1 MLVAFNP
8 PHNKERLYF
17 YKCLVAK
24 ILKYTFT
31 KSNMPINAHPDYL
44 AAEKEYIKAETL
56 ENRIEK
62 LKKMISVAPSHKGA
76 ENLRAQLKTRL
87 KKFQQQIEKS
97 KKAGKGSKAGIKK
110 EDMQAVLIGKSN
122 SGKSS
127 LLSLL
132 TNASP
137 RISDNKF
144 TTTHPIIG
152 MMNYEGANI
161 QLIEIPAIESEYYNK
176 GLANT
181 ADTLLILITNLNHLS
196 EIKSKLEKTHG
207 KRIIVFTKSDILTNN
222 EKRKISA
229 TLQSKKY
236 NFVVVSTLP
245 RGGNGEDGIND
256 LKNKL
261 LQSFG
266 KIRVYTKEP
275 KKEKSKRP
283 IILEPGATVKQV
295 AEKILK
301 GFASKVKETKIWGPS
316 SKFPGQKVGLAHKLK
331 DLDVVEFKTR

>member
-1 MLVAFNP
+1 
-8 PHNKERLYF
+8 
-17 YKCLVAK
+17 
-24 ILKYTFT
+24 
-31 KSNMPINAHPDYL
+31 MPINAHPDYL
-44 AAEKEYIKAETL
+44 AAEKEYIKAETI
-56 ENRIEK
+56 EDKIEK

-87 KKFQQQIEKS
+87 KKFQQQAEKS
-97 KKAGKGSKAGIKK
+97 KKLGKSSKAGIKK
-110 EDMQAVLIGKSN
+110 EDMQAVLIGISN
-122 SGKSS
+122 SGKSA
-127 LLSLL
+127 LLAIL

-137 RISDNKF
+137 RISDTKF

-161 QLIEIPAIESEYYNK
+161 QLIEIPGIESEHYNK

-181 ADTLLILITNLNHLS
+181 ADTLLILKTNLEQLKQI
-196 EIKSKLEKTHG
+196 EEKLGKAHG
-207 KRIIVFTKSDILTNN
+207 KRIIIFNKSDILTEN

-236 NFVVVSTLP
+236 NFVMSSSTSKENL
-245 RGGNGEDGIND
+245 ND
-256 LKNKL
+256 LKNKI

-275 KKEKSKRP
+275 RKEKSNRP
-283 IILEPGATVKQV
+283 IILEPDSTVKQV

-301 GFASKVKETKIWGPS
+301 GFSKNVKETKIWGPS
-316 SKFPGQKVGLAHKLK
+316 SKFPGQKVGLQHKLR
-331 DLDVVEFKTR
+331 DLDVVEFKTK

>member
-1 MLVAFNP
+1 MASTNQSP
-8 PHNKERLYF
+8 F
-17 YKCLVAK
+17 YQR
-24 ILKYTFT
+24 
-31 KSNMPINAHPDYL
+31 
-44 AAEKEYIKAETL
+44 AEKNFL
-56 ENRIEK
+56 E
-62 LKKMISVAPSHKGA
+62 A
-76 ENLRAQLKTRL
+76 ENLEDKIRFLEEMIKECPKHKSSENMLANLRTRYKKLKAQA
-87 KKFQQQIEKS
+87 EKS
-97 KKAGKGSKAGIKK
+97 KKSGKSSKAGIKK

-122 SGKSS
+122 SGKSA
-127 LLSLL
+127 LLAIL

-137 RISDNKF
+137 RISDTKF

-161 QLIEIPAIESEYYNK
+161 QLIEIPGIESEYYNK
-176 GLANT
+176 ALANP
-181 ADTLLILITNLNHLS
+181 ADTLLILIT
-196 EIKSKLEKTHG
+196 KLEQLKEIEEKLIKTPG
-207 KRIIVFTKSDILTNN
+207 KRIIIFTKSDILTND

-236 NFVVVSTLP
+236 NFVIVSALP
-245 RGGNGEDGIND
+245 RGGGDGGLND

-261 LQSFG
+261 LQSFD

-283 IILEPGATVKQV
+283 IILEPNATVKQV

-301 GFASKVKETKIWGPS
+301 GFSNKVKETKIWGPS

>member
-1 MLVAFNP
+1 MASTNQSP
-8 PHNKERLYF
+8 F
-17 YKCLVAK
+17 YQR
-24 ILKYTFT
+24 
-31 KSNMPINAHPDYL
+31 
-44 AAEKEYIKAETL
+44 AEKNFLEAENPEDKIRFLEEMIKECPKHKSS
-56 ENRIEK
+56 ENMLANLRTRYKK
-62 LKKMISVAPSHKGA
+62 LKSQA
-76 ENLRAQLKTRL
+76 EKT
-87 KKFQQQIEKS
+87 
-97 KKAGKGSKAGIKK
+97 KKAGKSSKIGIKK
-110 EDMQAVLIGKSN
+110 EDLQAVLIGKSN

-137 RISDNKF
+137 KISDTKF
-144 TTTHPIIG
+144 TTTHPVIG

-161 QLIEIPAIESEYYNK
+161 QLIEVPAIESEYYNK

-181 ADTLLILITNLNHLS
+181 ADTLLILITHLNQLS
-196 EIKSKLEKTHG
+196 EIEKKLEKAYG
-207 KRIIVFTKSDILTNN
+207 KKIILFSKSDILTNN

-236 NFVVVSTLP
+236 NFVMISALSKKP
-245 RGGNGEDGIND
+245 DNGIND

-283 IILEPGATVKQV
+283 IILEPDSTVKKV

-301 GFASKVKETKIWGPS
+301 RFSDKVKETKIWGPS
-316 SKFPGQKVGLAHKLK
+316 SKFPGQKVGLTHKLK

>member
-1 MLVAFNP
+1 
-8 PHNKERLYF
+8 
-17 YKCLVAK
+17 
-24 ILKYTFT
+24 
-31 KSNMPINAHPDYL
+31 MPINAHPDYL
-44 AAEKEYIKAETL
+44 AAEKEYIKAETI
-56 ENRIEK
+56 EDKIEK

-87 KKFQQQIEKS
+87 KKFQQQAEKS
-97 KKAGKGSKAGIKK
+97 KKLGKSSKAGIKK
-110 EDMQAVLIGKSN
+110 EDMQAVLIGISN
-122 SGKSS
+122 SGKSA
-127 LLSLL
+127 LLAIL

-137 RISDNKF
+137 RISDTKF

-161 QLIEIPAIESEYYNK
+161 QLIELPGIESGYYNK

-181 ADTLLILITNLNHLS
+181 ADTLLILITNLDQLKQI
-196 EIKSKLEKTHG
+196 EEKLGKAHG
-207 KRIIVFTKSDILTNN
+207 KRIIIFNKSDILTEN

-236 NFVVVSTLP
+236 NFVMSSSTSKENL
-245 RGGNGEDGIND
+245 ND
-256 LKNKL
+256 LKNKI

-275 KKEKSKRP
+275 RKEKSNRP
-283 IILEPGATVKQV
+283 IILEPDSTVKQV

-301 GFASKVKETKIWGPS
+301 GFSKNVKETKIWGPS
-316 SKFPGQKVGLAHKLK
+316 SKFPGQKVGLQHKLR
-331 DLDVVEFKTR
+331 DLDVVEFKTK

>member
-1 MLVAFNP
+1 MASTNQSP
-8 PHNKERLYF
+8 F
-17 YKCLVAK
+17 YQR
-24 ILKYTFT
+24 
-31 KSNMPINAHPDYL
+31 
-44 AAEKEYIKAETL
+44 AEKNFL
-56 ENRIEK
+56 E
-62 LKKMISVAPSHKGA
+62 A
-76 ENLRAQLKTRL
+76 ENLEDKIRFLEEMIKECPKHKSSENMLANLRTRYKKLKS
-87 KKFQQQIEKS
+87 QAEKS
-97 KKAGKGSKAGIKK
+97 KKTGKSSKTGIKK

-122 SGKSS
+122 SGKSA

-137 RISDNKF
+137 RISNTKF
-144 TTTHPIIG
+144 TTTHPVIG

-181 ADTLLILITNLNHLS
+181 ADTLLILITNLNQLS
-196 EIKSKLEKTHG
+196 EIKNKVSKSHG
-207 KRIIVFTKSDILTNN
+207 KKIIVFTKSDLLTAN

-236 NFVVVSTLP
+236 NFVMISSLP
-245 RGGNGEDGIND
+245 IKKRVGGEAIYN

-283 IILEPGATVKQV
+283 IILEPDSTVKQV
-295 AEKILK
+295 AEKILH
-301 GFASKVKETKIWGPS
+301 GFSNKVKETKIWGPS
-316 SKFPGQKVGLAHKLK
+316 SKFPGQKIGLQHKLK